1 MRIVAQALADLSQAG
16 PVVDRGLLKTVLLRR
31 MPDWSRPVTS
41 GNYGTGRRPPVVKK
55 RIQTALGPLE
65 RLGLVKRLEGGRVR
79 VLDREE
85 LLRIAAGG
93 MWER

>member
-1 MRIVAQALADLSQAG
+1 MRIVAGALADLSQVD

-41 GNYGTGRRPPVVKK
+41 GQYGPGRRPPLVKK

-65 RLGLVKRLEGGRVR
+65 RLGLVQRLDGGLVR

-85 LLRIAAGG
+85 LRRIADGG